1 MNDTLFSLRF
11 QRTPPPDP
19 QAAAQVE
26 SWLHRWGILYQRN
39 AAWHTYDAAYREQF
53 HFTLAWV
60 ILPSAGRQPTDYL
73 LLEIQSDTFSS
84 QRSAARQHLLKALWP
99 GRMLMIEAHLLRT
112 DPQTAQ
118 LRLLNAL

>member
-11 QRTPPPDP
+11 QRTPPPDLS
-19 QAAAQVE
+19 AATQVE

-39 AAWHTYDAAYREQF
+39 VAWHTYDATHREQF

-73 LLEIQSDTFSS
+73 LLEILPDASSS
-84 QRSAARQHLLKALWP
+84 QRNAARHHLLKALWP
-99 GRMLMIEAHLLRT
+99 GRMLMLEAPLLRT

>member
-11 QRTPPPDP
+11 QRTPPPDL

-26 SWLHRWGILYQRN
+26 RWLGRWGILYQRN
-39 AAWHTYDAAYREQF
+39 VAWHTYDAAYREQF

-60 ILPSAGRQPTDYL
+60 ILPTAGRQPTDYL
-73 LLEIQSDTFSS
+73 LLEILPDGFSS
-84 QRSAARQHLLKALWP
+84 PRSTARYHLLKALWP
-99 GRMLMIEAHLLRT
+99 GRMLALEAHLLRT

>member
-39 AAWHTYDAAYREQF
+39 VVWHTFDAAYREQF

-60 ILPSAGRQPTDYL
+60 ILPAAGRQPTDYL
-73 LLEIQSDTFSS
+73 LLEILPNSS
-84 QRSAARQHLLKALWP
+84 PNQCSAARYHLLKALWP
-99 GRMLMIEAHLLRT
+99 GQRLMLEARLLRT

>member
-11 QRTPPPDP
+11 QRTPPPDLP
-19 QAAAQVE
+19 ATAQVE
-26 SWLHRWGILYQRN
+26 SWLHRWGIVYQRN
-39 AAWHTYDAAYREQF
+39 VAWHTYDATYREQF

-73 LLEIQSDTFSS
+73 LLEILSDASS
-84 QRSAARQHLLKALWP
+84 NQRNAARQHLLKALWP
-99 GRMLMIEAHLLRT
+99 GRMLTLEAHLLRT
-112 DPQTAQ
+112 DPQAAQ